1 MKIRQA
7 RKIGRRAMWGRKADD
22 YLSSIKVQTYTKALD
37 CGYQIVR
44 RAIRADRKRRKEAGE

>member
-22 YLSSIKVQTYTKALD
+22 YFNCIKKTTYTKALD
-37 CGYQIVR
+37 CGYQIVL
-44 RAIRADRKRRKEAGE
+44 RAKRNNRKRRKEVGE

>member
-1 MKIRQA
+1 MKLRQA

-22 YLSSIKVQTYTKALD
+22 YFNRIKQTTYEKALD

-44 RAIRADRKRRKEAGE
+44 RAIRANRKRRKEVGE

>member
-1 MKIRQA
+1 MKLRQA

-22 YLSSIKVQTYTKALD
+22 YFNRIKQSTYTKALD

-44 RAIRADRKRRKEAGE
+44 RAIKANRKRRKEAGE

>member
-22 YLSSIKVQTYTKALD
+22 YFNRIKQSTYTKALD

-44 RAIRADRKRRKEAGE
+44 TARRANRKRRKEASE